1 MGNTKSTSFK
11 FTILDNINSTAIG
24 FDSYYVVA
32 TRVVGGPG
40 RTCSSAPYKV
50 DILDRR
56 LFPKVDFTSLANSSC
71 NSTKPNGSVTANSS
85 EQNGTNTDPYTFT
98 WTLNSLAL
106 PMPPTTQNDTNN
118 SSVVGSAVDGTYVV
132 TGTNTTTA

>member
-11 FTILDNINSTAIG
+11 FTILYNNTCPAIG

-32 TRVVGGPG
+32 TRTAGGPG

-71 NSTKPNGSVTANSS
+71 NVAKPNGSVTANAT
-85 EQNGTNTDPYTFT
+85 EQNGTNTGPYTFS
-98 WTLNSLAL
+98 WVLNSGPLA
-106 PMPPTTQNDTNN
+106 MPPSTQTD
-118 SSVVGSAVDGTYVV
+118 
-132 TGTNTTTA
+132 